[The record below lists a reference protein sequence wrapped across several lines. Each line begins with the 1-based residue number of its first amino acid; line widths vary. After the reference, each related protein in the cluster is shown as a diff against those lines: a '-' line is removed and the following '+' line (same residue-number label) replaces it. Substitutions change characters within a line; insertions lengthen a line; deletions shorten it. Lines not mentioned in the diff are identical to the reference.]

1 MSHPLRSHDATIP
14 LQEVNHQHQH
24 HQRGGF
30 RAIPPNWPM
39 AAKLQRRTTGDGTR
53 QAGGSSRSSQRARAA
68 RRSWLPPPGRRP
80 LREGRFRQKRC
91 VGIRGSQ
98 KKMGAGCD
106 AHAIS
111 FFVFHDSFS
120 QGNRTPSV
128 PGGVLLRIAT
138 RAVFWFGRAGLDMMR
153 SLLGVRYGGRLLLG
167 VTSGIHLETQDHMP
181 PGIV

>member
-1 MSHPLRSHDATIP
+1 
-14 LQEVNHQHQH
+14 
-24 HQRGGF
+24 
-30 RAIPPNWPM
+30 M
-39 AAKLQRRTTGDGTR
+39 AAELQRPTTGDGTR

-111 FFVFHDSFS
+111 FLCFMIHFLKGIERRPYREAFFYGSRRGLYFGS
-120 QGNRTPSV
+120 G
-128 PGGVLLRIAT
+128 
-138 RAVFWFGRAGLDMMR
+138 GRAWTCPIWRAASVGGPFGDSPGNAGPYAAWYR
-153 SLLGVRYGGRLLLG
+153 VRARIVLPSFGQHCFRPKK
-167 VTSGIHLETQDHMP
+167 S
-181 PGIV
+181 PGPNHP